1 MKRKI
6 IALALCLALL
16 AVCAVCEA
24 ATKALP
30 LGTSAYTLEIPAGYE
45 EGELTEEDIADDMVA
60 YLLSPDSLLDFDVYQ
75 FAKEGYADTIAEFAA
90 EEAAEYEATEVVT
103 DGEING
109 IAVAWYRAV
118 ETYEGEEYTTLT
130 YVLEDGDDYVEI
142 TFWLDG
148 DTAEAEAQAI
158 MSTLTFAER

>member
-60 YLLSPDSLLDFDVYQ
+60 YLLSPDSLLDFGVYQ
-75 FAKEGYADTIAEFAA
+75 FAKEGYADALISALKKLARENYSDLAPSPLLVKLEYIHPPLSQRIA
-90 EEAAEYEATEVVT
+90 
-103 DGEING
+103 
-109 IAVAWYRAV
+109 AV
-118 ETYEGEEYTTLT
+118 EKALQEQTC
-130 YVLEDGDDYVEI
+130 
-142 TFWLDG
+142 
-148 DTAEAEAQAI
+148 A
-158 MSTLTFAER
+158 